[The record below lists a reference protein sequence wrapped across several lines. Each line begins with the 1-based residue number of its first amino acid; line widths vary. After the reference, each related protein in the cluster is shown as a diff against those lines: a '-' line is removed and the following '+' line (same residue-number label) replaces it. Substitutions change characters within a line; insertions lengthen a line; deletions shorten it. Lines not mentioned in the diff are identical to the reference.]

1 MRRKVS
7 RIGAK
12 RRRRAPVRR
21 ATTTRRRRR
30 ISGIG
35 SVDAG
40 GILMKAVA
48 LGAGA
53 IAGRELDKLIRKF
66 GLSLSPTIYNLIMI
80 GVGAFLPKMVKGNK
94 FVADMADGVMANA
107 VMMSMVSLG
116 VINGIGNNPDMVSY
130 RINGPGGGGRLR
142 TIAGGGNLSAIAG
155 GGNLSAIAGNA
166 IPGDTRTGRRK
177 RAGEGL
183 Y

>member
-7 RIGAK
+7 TIGAK
-12 RRRRAPVRR
+12 RRRRSPARR
-21 ATTTRRRRR
+21 THTTRRRRRR

-35 SVDAG
+35 GVDAT

-53 IAGRELDKLIRKF
+53 IAGRELDKIIKKM
-66 GLSLSPTIYNLIMI
+66 GLSISPTIYNIVLI
-80 GVGAFLPKMVKGNK
+80 GVGAFLPKMLKGNK

-107 VMMSMVSLG
+107 VMQSMISLG
-116 VINGIGNNPDMVSY
+116 VINGIGAAPNMVSY
-130 RINGPGGGGRLR
+130 RINGNSPRLR
-142 TIAGGGNLSAIAG
+142 TIAGGANLSAIAG
-155 GGNLSAIAGNA
+155 GANLSAIAGNA
-166 IPGDTRTGRRK
+166 IPGSGRTRTK